1 VVYAGKVVE
10 YGTLEDVFNR
20 TMHPYTEG
28 LFTSLP
34 NVKNKGAELIPIPG
48 LMPDPTKLPVGCA
61 FEPRCRYA
69 VEKCKEPC
77 HTRSASDTHTI
88 LCSRYDEPDFHI
100 DMKRGG

>member
-1 VVYAGKVVE
+1 MYAGRIVE
-10 YGTLEDVFNR
+10 YGTLEDIFNEP
-20 TMHPYTEG
+20 MHPYTEG

-34 NVKNKGAELIPIPG
+34 NVKDRKATLIPIQG

-69 VEKCKEPC
+69 AEKCKEPC
-77 HTRSASDTHTI
+77 ETISITPTHSI
-88 LCSRYDEPDFHI
+88 LCARYDEQGFRI